1 MSRSRREPF
10 LLPALGIASQRRD
23 RQRANRAHRR
33 AAAVVLQTVDHDALL
48 LPLPCDSRL
57 GDRANWS
64 GDGKP
69 RRFVPRRSEL
79 AQAGAG
85 ELMHA
90 CIRAQR
96 K

>member
-1 MSRSRREPF
+1 MSRSRRKPF

-23 RQRANRAHRR
+23 RQRANRAYRR
-33 AAAVVLQTVDHDALL
+33 AAAVTLQTAEHDALL
-48 LPLPCDSRL
+48 MPLARGSRL

-85 ELMHA
+85 EL
-90 CIRAQR
+90 IRACEVAMR

>member
-1 MSRSRREPF
+1 MSRSIREPY
-10 LLPALGIASQRRD
+10 LLPALGVASQRRD
-23 RQRANRAHRR
+23 RQRANRAYRR
-33 AAAVVLQTVDHDALL
+33 AAAVALQTVEHDALL
-48 LPLPCDSRL
+48 LPLQRDSRL

-79 AQAGAG
+79 AQADVG

-90 CIRAQR
+90 CKRAMR